1 MSDIKQ
7 DGFKVRSSPLCMLLT
22 PFTDRPQAS
31 ETLAALAK
39 VFEGFS
45 DEEKKAQIKKART
58 TTLYPLFRSHDHDCR
73 RTASSSCA

>member
-7 DGFKVRSSPLCMLLT
+7 DGFKVRSSPLCTLLT

-58 TTLYPLFRSHDHDCR
+58 TTLCSRLRSHGH
-73 RTASSSCA
+73 

>member
-7 DGFKVRSSPLCMLLT
+7 DGFKVRSPSLCTLLT
-22 PFTDRPQAS
+22 PLTDRPQAS

-58 TTLYPLFRSHDHDCR
+58 TTIYAHLHLRDH
-73 RTASSSCA
+73 